1 MTIIE
6 RYKMQR
12 GMEDKYSTLTNK
24 ENDIIDNYIANRM
37 KMNNI
42 IKEQLQEEY
51 IKKIIDDAIK
61 DIMK

>member
-6 RYKMQR
+6 N
-12 GMEDKYSTLTNK
+12 KYSTLTNK
-24 ENDIIDNYIANRM
+24 ENDNIDNYIANRM